1 MNFFESQDRAR
12 RRTTQ
17 LVILFSLA
25 VISLVVLTN
34 VLVVLFA
41 VFTTQGSVAAADWR
55 AALGSVGW
63 ETLALISIG
72 VVLVIGAASLFKVAA
87 LAGGGAAVAESLGG
101 RLINSNTSELSERRV
116 LNVVEEMAI
125 AAGLPVPPVYIMDED
140 SVNAFAAGFQP
151 QDAVLG
157 LTRGTVQLLNREE
170 LQGVIGHEFS
180 HILHGDMRINI
191 RLMGALYGIM
201 VIGMA
206 GYFIMRTFAHSNV
219 RRSSNSNN
227 QGALPFLALGV
238 GLMIIGYAGT
248 FFGNIIKAS
257 VSRQR
262 EFLADASAVQYTRN
276 PGGIAGA
283 LKKIGAA
290 SNGSK
295 IQHPHAA
302 EASHMFFGQAVRVAF
317 NTFLATHPPLR
328 KRIKRLDPSWDG
340 KYPEL
345 NATTRASVANS
356 FAVGEQAA
364 GFTGVGA
371 AASVA
376 VEGGEGAS
384 LIDSIGVL
392 DEPHIDHSRHLINSI
407 TDRVREAAR
416 EPDGAKAV
424 VYALLFA
431 DDPATREQQLDKIET
446 AESAATFTVLMRVL
460 PDIEQLDIE
469 YRLPLIDLC
478 MPVLKTLFHDQY
490 RQFRLLVLAL
500 MRADDHI
507 DLFEWC
513 LHRLLVRHLD
523 PVYSRVRPPKVR
535 YDKIEKL
542 EKHCAVLLA
551 ALAYAGAESAMQAQQ
566 AFVKGM
572 AELGFNDVDLPA
584 KNKAAL
590 SAIDEALA
598 KLNSLTPLQK
608 PRLIKA
614 CAQCVVAD
622 EKILAQ
628 EVELVRAVADSLDV
642 PLPPRLVGQKI
653 F

>member
-12 RRTTQ
+12 RKTTQ
-17 LVILFSLA
+17 LIILFSLA

-34 VLVVLFA
+34 ALVVLVA
-41 VFTTQGSVAAADWR
+41 VFTTQGTLAGADWR
-55 AALGSVGW
+55 LALSSVGW
-63 ETLALISIG
+63 ETQAFISIG
-72 VVLVIGAASLFKVAA
+72 VVLVIAGASLYKVAA

-101 RLINSNTSELSERRV
+101 KLINSNTSDLSERRV

-140 SVNAFAAGFQP
+140 GVNAFAAGFQA
-151 QDAVLG
+151 QDAVVG
-157 LTRGTVQLLNREE
+157 VTRGTVQLLNREE

-201 VIGMA
+201 VIGMV
-206 GYFIMRTFAHSNV
+206 GYFIMRTFAYSNV

-227 QGALPFLALGV
+227 QGALPFLLLGV

-248 FFGNIIKAS
+248 FFGNLIKAS

-290 SNGSK
+290 SQGSK
-295 IQHPHAA
+295 ILHPHAA
-302 EASHMFFGQAVRVAF
+302 EVSHMFFGQAVRVAF

-328 KRIKRLDPSWDG
+328 KRIKRLDPGWDG
-340 KYPEL
+340 KFPEL
-345 NATTRASVANS
+345 GAASSAAVASS
-356 FAVGEQAA
+356 FDAGDQAA
-364 GFTGVGA
+364 GFAGA
-371 AASVA
+371 TAAVD
-376 VEGGEGAS
+376 ETTS
-384 LIDSIGVL
+384 LLDSIGQL
-392 DEPHIDHSRHLINSI
+392 DEQHIDYSRQLIDSI
-407 TDRVREAAR
+407 TDRVLQAAH
-416 EPDGAKAV
+416 EPGGARTV

-431 DDPATREQQLDKIET
+431 ADPATREQQLAQVEQTEDAGTLQTLIK
-446 AESAATFTVLMRVL
+446 LL
-460 PDIEQLDIE
+460 PDIEQLGVE
-469 YRLPLIDLC
+469 YRLPLLDIC
-478 MPVLKTLFHDQY
+478 IPVLKTLYHDQY
-490 RQFRLLVLAL
+490 REFRLLVLAL

-523 PVYSRVRPPKVR
+523 PVYSRVRPPKIR
-535 YDKIEKL
+535 YDDIEKL

-551 ALAYAGAESAMQAQQ
+551 ALAYAGAESDSQAQH
-566 AFVKGM
+566 AFTQGM
-572 AELGFNDVDLPA
+572 AELGFSEAKLPG
-584 KNKAAL
+584 KRQAAL
-590 SAIDEALA
+590 NEIDKALA
-598 KLNSLTPLQK
+598 ELNSLTPLQK

-622 EKILAQ
+622 DKILPQ

>member
-12 RRTTQ
+12 RKTTQ

-25 VISLVVLTN
+25 VFSLVVLTN
-34 VLVVLFA
+34 ILVVVFA
-41 VFTTQGSVAAADWR
+41 VLTTQGSVATADWR
-55 AALGSVGW
+55 AALSSVGW
-63 ETLALISIG
+63 ETLAFISLG
-72 VVLVIGAASLFKVAA
+72 VVLIIGAASLFKVAA
-87 LAGGGAAVAESLGG
+87 LAGGGAVVAESLGG
-101 RLINSNTSELSERRV
+101 RLINSNTSELNERRV

-191 RLMGALYGIM
+191 RLMGALFGIM

-206 GYFIMRTFAHSNV
+206 GYFIMRTFAHSSV

-227 QGALPFLALGV
+227 QGALPFLVLGV

-248 FFGNIIKAS
+248 FFGNLIKAS

-290 SNGSK
+290 NHGSK

-302 EASHMFFGQAVRVAF
+302 EVSHMFFGQAVRVAF

-328 KRIKRLDPSWDG
+328 KRIKRLDPGWDG
-340 KYPEL
+340 NYPVL
-345 NATTRASVANS
+345 SAATAHESTASS
-356 FAVGEQAA
+356 FDVGDQAA
-364 GFTGVGA
+364 GFA
-371 AASVA
+371 AATE
-376 VEGGEGAS
+376 VEGESAS
-384 LIDSIGVL
+384 LIDSIGIL
-392 DEPHIDHSRHLINSI
+392 DEPHIDHSRNLINSI
-407 TDRVREAAR
+407 TDRVIAATREL
-416 EPDGAKAV
+416 DGAKAV
-424 VYALLFA
+424 IYALLFA
-431 DDPATREQQLDKIET
+431 TDPATREQQLDKIEQAET
-446 AESAATFTVLMRVL
+446 APTVAALMRVL
-460 PDIEQLDIE
+460 PDIEQLGVE

-490 RQFRLLVLAL
+490 RAFRLLVLAL
-500 MRADDHI
+500 MRADEHI

-523 PVYSRVRPPKVR
+523 PVFSRVRPPKVR

-542 EKHCAVLLA
+542 EKHCAVLLT
-551 ALAYAGAESAMQAQQ
+551 ALAYAGAESAVQAEQ
-566 AFVKGM
+566 AFVTGM
-572 AELGFNDVDLPA
+572 AELGFDGVNLPA
-584 KNKAAL
+584 RDKAAL
-590 SAIDEALA
+590 SAVDEALA
-598 KLNSLTPLQK
+598 KLNSLAPLQK

-614 CAQCVVAD
+614 CAQCVMAD
-622 EKILAQ
+622 NRILPQ

>member
-1 MNFFESQDRAR
+1 MNFFESQDHAR
-12 RRTTQ
+12 RKTTQ

-25 VISLVVLTN
+25 VISLVLLTN

-63 ETLALISIG
+63 ETLALISLG

-140 SVNAFAAGFQP
+140 GVNAFAAGFQP

-157 LTRGTVQLLNREE
+157 VTRGTLQLLNREE

-248 FFGNIIKAS
+248 FFGNLIKAS

-290 SNGSK
+290 NSGSK

-302 EASHMFFGQAVRVAF
+302 EVSHMFFGQAVRVAF

-328 KRIKRLDPSWDG
+328 KRIKRLDPGWDG
-340 KYPEL
+340 KFPEL
-345 NATTRASVANS
+345 SAAAHASATSS
-356 FAVGEQAA
+356 FDVGEQAA
-364 GFTGVGA
+364 GFAGA
-371 AASVA
+371 GEA
-376 VEGGEGAS
+376 GGEGVS

-392 DEPHIDHSRHLINSI
+392 DEQHIDHSRHLIDSI
-407 TDRVREAAR
+407 TDSVIQAAR

-431 DDPATREQQLDKIET
+431 ADPAIREQQLGKIEQ
-446 AESAATFTVLMRVL
+446 AESSPTFAILMRVL
-460 PDIEQLDIE
+460 PDIEQLGIE
-469 YRLPLIDLC
+469 CRLPLIDLC
-478 MPVLKTLFHDQY
+478 LPVLKTLFHDQY

-500 MRADDHI
+500 MRADEHI

-523 PVYSRVRPPKVR
+523 PVFSRVRPPKVR

-572 AELGFNDVDLPA
+572 AELGFDDVNLPA

-590 SAIDEALA
+590 SAVDEALA
-598 KLNSLTPLQK
+598 KLNSLAPLQK

-614 CAQCVVAD
+614 CAQCVTAD
-622 EKILAQ
+622 EKILPQ

-642 PLPPRLVGQKI
+642 PLPPRLAGQKI